1 MKKYN
6 LSNIMKR
13 AWELVKKA
21 GMTISAG
28 LKKAWKES
36 KEIME
41 KIKFEKTAK
50 VAKIINGKQSMYVGT
65 EFDSDS
71 NYFTFNLW
79 ERGSLRRIYIND
91 YRRRSVGYID
101 LNNNNVL
108 ETSFAKGEVVETAN
122 WFIENYEF

>member
-122 WFIENYEF
+122 WFVENYEF

>member
-28 LKKAWKES
+28 LKKAWKEA
-36 KEIME
+36 KEIMK
-41 KIKFEKTAK
+41 KIKFERSAK

>member
-6 LSNIMKR
+6 LSSIMKR

-28 LKKAWKES
+28 LKNAWKEA
-36 KEIME
+36 KITMN
-41 KIKFEKTAK
+41 KIKFEGIAK
-50 VAKIINGKQSMYVGT
+50 VAKIIKGQPSMYVGT

-71 NYFTFNLW
+71 NYLTFKLW
-79 ERGSLRRIYIND
+79 ERGNMRRIYIND

>member
-13 AWELVKKA
+13 AWELVKNA

>member
-28 LKKAWKES
+28 LKKAWKEV

-41 KIKFEKTAK
+41 KIKFERSAK
-50 VAKIINGKQSMYVGT
+50 VAKIINGKHSMYVGT

-91 YRRRSVGYID
+91 YHRRSVGYID
-101 LNNNNVL
+101 LNNNNAL
-108 ETSFAKGEVVETAN
+108 ETSFAKGEVVDTAN
-122 WFIENYEF
+122 WFMENYEF

>member
-28 LKKAWKES
+28 LKKAWKEA
-36 KEIME
+36 KNIME
-41 KIKFEKTAK
+41 KIKFNGNAK
-50 VAKIINGKQSMYVGT
+50 VAKIINGKKAMYVGT
-65 EFDSDS
+65 EYDSDS
-71 NYFTFNLW
+71 NYLTFKLW

-101 LNNNNVL
+101 INNNNAL
-108 ETSFAKGEVVETAN
+108 ETSFAKGEVVDTAN
-122 WFIENYEF
+122 WFMENYEF

>member
-21 GMTISAG
+21 GMAISAG
-28 LKKAWKES
+28 LKKAWKEA

>member
-28 LKKAWKES
+28 LKKAWKEA

-50 VAKIINGKQSMYVGT
+50 VAKIINGKQPMYVGT